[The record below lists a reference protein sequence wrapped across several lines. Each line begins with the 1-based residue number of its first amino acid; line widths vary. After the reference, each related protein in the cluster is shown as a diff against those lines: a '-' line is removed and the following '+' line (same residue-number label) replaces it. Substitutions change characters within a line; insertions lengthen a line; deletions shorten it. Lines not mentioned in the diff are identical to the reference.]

1 MTRLTKLPSIGTPP
15 SPVSCSSSLPTGD
28 VNVLLLIA
36 YLSLTRVSCSWALFR
51 ENVAN
56 SLIMIQPTLDA
67 YSTSGPPQ
75 PVLLSA
81 SSVAADRILLLDT
94 FFQVVVFSGESTSLS
109 RSWRASYR

>member
-1 MTRLTKLPSIGTPP
+1 M
-15 SPVSCSSSLPTGD
+15 
-28 VNVLLLIA
+28 A
-36 YLSLTRVSCSWALFR
+36 YCSWALFR

-67 YSTSGPPQ
+67 YSTSGPPT

-94 FFQVVVFSGESTSLS
+94 FFQVVVFSGESTHTPLTLSLS
-109 RSWRASYR
+109 SALYPS

>member
-1 MTRLTKLPSIGTPP
+1 MYRILLRLQ
-15 SPVSCSSSLPTGD
+15 
-28 VNVLLLIA
+28 VLDFVL
-36 YLSLTRVSCSWALFR
+36 RWALFR

-75 PVLLSA
+75 AVLLSA

-94 FFQVVVFSGESTSLS
+94 FFQVVVFSGESKKELSTSLP
-109 RSWRASYR
+109 